1 MLLVYCIIIF
11 GFLALGELIVY
22 VTGIHFPASLI
33 GMLLLT
39 FALHKKWIKLEWV
52 KGISDVLVGNLG
64 LFFVPPCISVMVYFN
79 LIASNLLAI
88 VVSVVISTILVLF
101 TTGRV
106 YQFLRKRTK

>member
-1 MLLVYCIIIF
+1 MLLVYIIIIF

-39 FALHKKWIKLEWV
+39 FALHKRWIKLEWV
-52 KGISDVLVGNLG
+52 KEISDVLVGNLG
-64 LFFVPPCISVMVYFN
+64 LFFIPPSISVMVYFN
-79 LIASNLLAI
+79 LIANNLLAI
-88 VVSVVISTILVLF
+88 VTAVVISTVLVLF

-106 YQFLRKRTK
+106 YQFLRKRKR